1 MVDNEFTFGVLFIKN
16 RVIEREEEILYVEDV
31 DRRKKIKCKGTYV
44 K

>member
-31 DRRKKIKCKGTYV
+31 DRRKKNV
-44 K
+44 RELV

>member
-31 DRRKKIKCKGTYV
+31 DRRIKIKM
-44 K
+44 